1 MSWIG
6 TAASIGGIAL
16 AAPTGGA
23 SLLAGG
29 YIAAADAARDAKKK
43 MDATSAQEGKLEK
56 YQKQLAKTD
65 PKAAKKIKT
74 DLGSGFGVG
83 DALSIAI
90 PAATAGI
97 GGVAGQA
104 AKAGAGAVGSTAAA
118 TVPTATHTLAS
129 GATGVTQL
137 ASAGGGAGAAAAGKV
152 AGTGAAK
159 AVARPALTNTLRA
172 ARTAKPL
179 VDRMEAQRAAQRRV
193 GVGQSLVDAS
203 REAQSNAAP
212 PMQRPMLTSTQP
224 TQRPQGLF
232 GTQSSPR
239 PQGLYPSQPWMNME
253 PTYAAR

>member
-97 GGVAGQA
+97 GGAAGQA
-104 AKAGAGAVGSTAAA
+104 AKAGAGGAIQSSIAGRAATTMAAKGAVAGAGKAAA
-118 TVPTATHTLAS
+118 
-129 GATGVTQL
+129 G
-137 ASAGGGAGAAAAGKV
+137 AAAGKV
-152 AGTGAAK
+152 AGAGAAK
-159 AVARPALTNTLRA
+159 AVAHPALTNTLRA